1 MIPELTTEQ
10 RRANLEKAME
20 LRQERADIRRKLGD
34 GTYSVNDVL
43 RLAEAGDQAASG
55 MRAKQLIN
63 ALPGYGLRRAQSL
76 MKQIGIA
83 DSKRVGGLGWKQR
96 AALVAK
102 LDGGAK

>member
-20 LRQERADIRRKLGD
+20 LRKVRAEIRRKLGD
-34 GTYSVNDVL
+34 GTCSVDDVL
-43 RLAEAGDQAASG
+43 WLAESGDQAASG
-55 MRAKQLIN
+55 MRVKQLIN